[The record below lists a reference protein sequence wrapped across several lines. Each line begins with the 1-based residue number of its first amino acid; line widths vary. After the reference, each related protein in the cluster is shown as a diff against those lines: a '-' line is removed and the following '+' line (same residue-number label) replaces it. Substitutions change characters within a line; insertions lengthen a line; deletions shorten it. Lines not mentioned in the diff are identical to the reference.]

1 MSLPTVEEMTN
12 LYLYGEKT
20 TPSDLSDESLIR
32 DKDYRTPIEVDVNDY
47 MDGPGRFAS
56 PVFFETIKLF
66 FSPVSPTLKPRKYT
80 ETAIR
85 ELLGTSQQFYTQQQW
100 AYKDNK
106 DDYAE
111 RVYIWNSVAFEISDK
126 AVFVVDDDGNRSIE
140 NFAVIPLNSEETDPK
155 KVGKENFDFT
165 SSDGP
170 ARFGNPYL

>member
-66 FSPVSPTLKPRKYT
+66 FSPISPSIKPGEY
-80 ETAIR
+80 
-85 ELLGTSQQFYTQQQW
+85 
-100 AYKDNK
+100 
-106 DDYAE
+106 
-111 RVYIWNSVAFEISDK
+111 
-126 AVFVVDDDGNRSIE
+126 
-140 NFAVIPLNSEETDPK
+140 SEEYIR
-155 KVGKENFDFT
+155 GKLGAAIE
-165 SSDGP
+165 
-170 ARFGNPYL
+170 